1 MSCWKVFPHFGAV
14 RCAERIYFVAD
25 VIAYNKRVG
34 CVSRDFYS
42 VNENRH
48 RFLRDHEDRRHSHP
62 CDENARREKSAQSL
76 ETIEAPKKANWLLYG
91 CYSEK
96 NLHQEAAKFTT
107 ADHPG
112 YGERRS
118 SRALVPK

>member
-1 MSCWKVFPHFGAV
+1 MKPKPANEILCPAGRSFLTSV
-14 RCAERIYFVAD
+14 RSEVRKKFALLSD

-42 VNENRH
+42 GNEKRH

-76 ETIEAPKKANWLLYG
+76 ETIEAPKKANGLLY
-91 CYSEK
+91 
-96 NLHQEAAKFTT
+96 
-107 ADHPG
+107 
-112 YGERRS
+112 
-118 SRALVPK
+118 